1 MLGEPGYHQFS
12 RCHEAAHHSTDFW
25 PLILMDSLAPDMLK
39 HLLTDLPVYQ
49 SKLSNDRNHRRDGIR
64 HDASNFNP
72 TMYGV
77 YSCWFDSAM
86 ENMERGL
93 DKAKFTKL
101 VVAVLGEHLNDAKEV
116 RMIST
121 RLWNEI
127 LKEQDKT
134 PPKRKSGKSN
144 WAAWSEKKK
153 QRDGEKAE
161 QNGMPKPAA
170 EVQSPQKSQVK
181 NRMKHEARE
190 AVESGMPKPAAEVQL
205 KTNIKRE
212 AQEAG
217 NSKSSC
223 RSHIAAEEAPGG
235 KGDQTWGC
243 TKCTAIAAEA
253 SRNISAYKLHDEL
266 SSWTV
271 GTSPWHW
278 EWIGYR
284 SGCARCI
291 GQPFR

>member
-1 MLGEPGYHQFS
+1 
-12 RCHEAAHHSTDFW
+12 
-25 PLILMDSLAPDMLK
+25 
-39 HLLTDLPVYQ
+39 
-49 SKLSNDRNHRRDGIR
+49 
-64 HDASNFNP
+64 
-72 TMYGV
+72 
-77 YSCWFDSAM
+77 M

-181 NRMKHEARE
+181 NRMKLEARE

-235 KGDQTWGC
+235 KGDQT
-243 TKCTAIAAEA
+243 
-253 SRNISAYKLHDEL
+253 
-266 SSWTV
+266 
-271 GTSPWHW
+271 
-278 EWIGYR
+278 
-284 SGCARCI
+284 
-291 GQPFR
+291 